1 MNTAVDSGTVRIPS
15 SSLTIALMVLVNVV
29 GAAVLLLP
37 AGWIALSLSEMS
49 GAGRGDSDL
58 DNAIRGEEN
67 FKLALSLALFIAV
80 ALFFLAV
87 DCTILAVRKQLRY
100 GKAWMTA
107 VTVLLLPP
115 ALYFGYATAAI
126 A

>member
-1 MNTAVDSGTVRIPS
+1 MNTAVDSSTVRTP
-15 SSLTIALMVLVNVV
+15 SLTILLMVLVNAL
-29 GAAVLLLP
+29 GAVALLLP
-37 AGWIALSLSEMS
+37 AAWTALSLGDMS

-67 FKLALSLALFIAV
+67 LKVALSLAVFIAV
-80 ALFFLAV
+80 SLFFLSV

-115 ALYFGYATAAI
+115 VVLFGYATVASA
-126 A
+126 